1 MERECSLGQCPVCQ
15 AALPA
20 PTSTYGRSHCPRC
33 NVQLWHLALVSGPT
47 FFVRRAGES
56 IHGLMVDLA
65 DSRHGFT
72 AEGLEAFLRD
82 ADSLD
87 MVEFLTTF
95 EVERRR

>member
-1 MERECSLGQCPVCQ
+1 
-15 AALPA
+15 
-20 PTSTYGRSHCPRC
+20 
-33 NVQLWHLALVSGPT
+33 
-47 FFVRRAGES
+47 
-56 IHGLMVDLA
+56 MVDLA